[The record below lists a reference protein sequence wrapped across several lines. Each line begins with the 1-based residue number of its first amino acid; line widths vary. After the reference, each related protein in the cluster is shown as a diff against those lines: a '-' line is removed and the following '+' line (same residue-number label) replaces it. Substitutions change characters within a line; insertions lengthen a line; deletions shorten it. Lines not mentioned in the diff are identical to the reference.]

1 MEVAEHLYSLQDEG
15 RFGYEPRLFVV
26 YIDEDIPVIELKSI
40 IDKIDITKPIEVSFT
55 YKHEKT
61 GDKAY
66 KTYCFMVLLSKN

>member
-1 MEVAEHLYSLQDEG
+1 LQDEG

-61 GDKAY
+61 GSKTY
-66 KTYCFMVLLSKN
+66 KTYCFVILLSK